1 MTQSTKKKTT
11 KPKRTLQVKT
21 LPELPTNP
29 FIFEILDLA
38 SRQRSKAKKIEVL
51 RKYDH
56 KALRHVL
63 IWNFDEAIVSILPE
77 GEVPYVGYDE
87 NVSYSGSLT
96 TKLSH
101 QVRSMHE
108 KGNFSLGAGDQ
119 QGHTTIRRESKH
131 FYRFVKGGDDAMNK
145 IKRESVFI
153 NILQTLPEPEAE
165 ILVLVKDKLLT
176 TKYNITKEL
185 VAEAYPEITWGN
197 RS

>member
-1 MTQSTKKKTT
+1 MTTAKKTTATKTRSTSTRKKTSTRKTT
-11 KPKRTLQVKT
+11 KPKTVTVKKKT
-21 LPELPTNP
+21 LPPNP
-29 FIFEILDLA
+29 MVHEILEAVD
-38 SRQRSKAKKIEVL
+38 SERVKAKKLEIL
-51 RKYDH
+51 RTYGDDSFKM
-56 KALRHVL
+56 VM
-63 IWNFDEAIVSILPE
+63 IWNFDETVVSMLPD
-77 GEVPYVGYDE
+77 GPVPYQPVE
-87 NVSYSGSLT
+87 
-96 TKLSH
+96 
-101 QVRSMHE
+101 
-108 KGNFSLGAGDQ
+108 GDVQ
-119 QGHTTIRRESKH
+119 ANREQGIPQRTTIRNSARQ

>member
-1 MTQSTKKKTT
+1 MTPAKQKTTSTKTRSTSTRKKTTSPRKTATKPRTVTVKKKTL
-11 KPKRTLQVKT
+11 PPNPMVHEILEAVDSERVKT
-21 LPELPTNP
+21 KKL
-29 FIFEILDLA
+29 EILRTYGDD
-38 SRQRSKAKKIEVL
+38 SFKMVM
-51 RKYDH
+51 
-56 KALRHVL
+56 
-63 IWNFDEAIVSILPE
+63 IWNFDETVISMLPE
-77 GEVPYVGYDE
+77 GSVPYQPVE
-87 NVSYSGSLT
+87 
-96 TKLSH
+96 
-101 QVRSMHE
+101 
-108 KGNFSLGAGDQ
+108 GDVQ
-119 QGHTTIRRESKH
+119 ANREQGIPQRTTIRNSARQ

>member
-1 MTQSTKKKTT
+1 MTPAKQKTTATKTRSTSTRKKTTSTRKTATKPRTVTVKKKTL
-11 KPKRTLQVKT
+11 PPNPMVHEILEAVDSERVKT
-21 LPELPTNP
+21 KKL
-29 FIFEILDLA
+29 EILRTYGDD
-38 SRQRSKAKKIEVL
+38 SFKMVM
-51 RKYDH
+51 
-56 KALRHVL
+56 
-63 IWNFDEAIVSILPE
+63 IWNFDETVISMLPE
-77 GEVPYVGYDE
+77 GSVPYQPVE
-87 NVSYSGSLT
+87 
-96 TKLSH
+96 
-101 QVRSMHE
+101 
-108 KGNFSLGAGDQ
+108 GDVQ
-119 QGHTTIRRESKH
+119 ANREQGIPQRTTIRNSARQ

>member
-1 MTQSTKKKTT
+1 MTPAKQKTTATKTRSTSTRKKTTSTRKTATKPRTVTVKKKT
-11 KPKRTLQVKT
+11 
-21 LPELPTNP
+21 LPPNP
-29 FIFEILDLA
+29 MVNEILEAVD
-38 SRQRSKAKKIEVL
+38 SERVKAKKLEIL
-51 RKYDH
+51 RTYGDDSFKM
-56 KALRHVL
+56 VM
-63 IWNFDEAIVSILPE
+63 IWNFDETVVSMLPD
-77 GEVPYVGYDE
+77 GPVPYQPVE
-87 NVSYSGSLT
+87 
-96 TKLSH
+96 
-101 QVRSMHE
+101 
-108 KGNFSLGAGDQ
+108 GDVQ
-119 QGHTTIRRESKH
+119 ANREQGIPQRTTIRNSARQ